1 MFIKFYNEDRFNEIL
16 QDTKG
21 ACEYK
26 HDNGDIS
33 EVVVEIAGLGI
44 KSFQL
49 AGLPPE
55 VKEITIK

>member
-1 MFIKFYNEDRFNEIL
+1 VFIKFYNEDRINEIL

-26 HDNGDIS
+26 HDDGEIS
-33 EVVVEIAGLGI
+33 QVVVEIAGLGI
-44 KSFQL
+44 KRNSL

-55 VKEITIK
+55 VNEVTIK